1 MPITPNPEAALTI
14 SQLMATT
21 LGFLHEIIELESDHP
36 KEVMVLMMAFITGLA
51 IQLKDKLE
59 ALEPKLGEQLLE
71 AVNLSLNPAG
81 RKTIEKLNKNDPS
94 LSKSFSGIAP
104 DDLPGAV
111 NFLAK
116 RLFGNISSHLD
127 ELPHLLRNDVTV
139 LHSLS
144 VIVGEIFNKFAV
156 RDLDASIED
165 FVKNIRIFADKK
177 KQNNNT
183 VDQKRH

>member
-1 MPITPNPEAALTI
+1 MPITPNPEAISTI
-14 SQLMATT
+14 TQLMETT
-21 LGFLHEIIELESDHP
+21 LGVLHEIIEIEHEYP
-36 KEVMVLMMAFITGLA
+36 KEVMVLMMAFITGIA

-59 ALEPKLGEQLLE
+59 TLEPKLGEQLLE

-81 RKTIEKLNKNDPS
+81 RKTIEKLNKNDSS
-94 LSKSFSGIAP
+94 LSKSFSWIVS

-116 RLFGNISSHLD
+116 RLFGDISLHLD
-127 ELPHLLRNDVTV
+127 ELPYLLRNDVTV

-165 FVKNIRIFADKK
+165 FAKNIRVFATKEGEK
-177 KQNNNT
+177 GAFERTYN
-183 VDQKRH
+183 

>member
-1 MPITPNPEAALTI
+1 MPITPDPEAIATVT
-14 SQLMATT
+14 QLMVQT
-21 LGFLHEIIELESDHP
+21 LEFLHKIIEIEHDRP
-36 KEVMVLMMAFITGLA
+36 KEAMVLMMAFITGLT

-59 ALEPKLGEQLLE
+59 TLEPKLGEQLLE
-71 AVNLSLNPAG
+71 AVSLSLNPTG
-81 RKTIEKLNKNDPS
+81 RETIEKLNKNDPS

-104 DDLPGAV
+104 DDLTGAV

-165 FVKNIRIFADKK
+165 FAKNIRIFVDKK